1 MELGD
6 VMNNK
11 ELEIEM
17 MISSIKQK
25 LYDIVYDNDL
35 GLFCGIDWDEES
47 ELGLWNYDFAV
58 DGYKEDIDNLAEELE
73 IDYVTTFVSENYDE
87 CDYTICCYI
96 DVRELFNI

>member
-1 MELGD
+1 M
-6 VMNNK
+6 VMIMNNT
-11 ELEIEM
+11 ELEIEN
-17 MISSIKQK
+17 MIENIKQK
-25 LYDIVYDNDL
+25 LYDIVYNNDL

-58 DGYKEDIDNLAEELE
+58 DGFKEDIKNLAKELE
-73 IDYVTTFVSENYDE
+73 IDYVTTFVDEHYDE